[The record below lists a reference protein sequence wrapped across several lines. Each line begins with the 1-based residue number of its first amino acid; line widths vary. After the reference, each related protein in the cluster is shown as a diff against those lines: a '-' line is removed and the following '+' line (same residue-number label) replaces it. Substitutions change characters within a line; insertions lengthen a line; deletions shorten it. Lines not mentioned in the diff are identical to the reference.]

1 MSDIKDRF
9 LYFPYTMP
17 KKIYGYHRYAIAV
30 RVIILQDV
38 VGVGVLRTE
47 VLSETQCFRLK
58 PSLLKLYQHKFKT
71 AIILTDFGAEVDTE
85 HRNLVTCA
93 VGVFMFTHFYFYN
106 LSLKK
111 GGKHSLGHAVVLH
124 EVFENRVI
132 NRICN
137 TYHHSRI
144 FFSLVQR

>member
-1 MSDIKDRF
+1 MTKQ
-9 LYFPYTMP
+9 
-17 KKIYGYHRYAIAV
+17 IYGYHRYAIAV

-38 VGVGVLRTE
+38 VGVGVLCTE
-47 VLSETQCFRLK
+47 VLSETQCLRLK
-58 PSLLKLYQHKFKT
+58 PSLLKLYQYKFKT
-71 AIILTDFGAEVDTE
+71 AIILTDLGTEVDAE

-93 VGVFMFTHFYFYN
+93 VGVFMFTHLYLYH

-144 FFSLVQR
+144 FISLVQR